1 LLWHNETSNYN
12 NGLNAKEEF
21 LEWTVKPHER
31 DFDAILNKCLEMF
44 RPDLFEKYWIK
55 SDSEQLKETQEWL
68 NGQRADVLAWI
79 ITINEARID
88 RWLEP
93 STDENADKLM
103 TSKSQVLLEDITLD
117 AVLPWDEI

>member
-1 LLWHNETSNYN
+1 
-12 NGLNAKEEF
+12 
-21 LEWTVKPHER
+21 
-31 DFDAILNKCLEMF
+31 
-44 RPDLFEKYWIK
+44 
-55 SDSEQLKETQEWL
+55 L
-68 NGQRADVLAWI
+68 NGQRADVLAWL

-103 TSKSQVLLEDITLD
+103 TSKNQVLLEDITLD